1 MIKNINHDIDVNL
14 KVLYEST
21 DGTISKY
28 AFLGE
33 EVISDEDRFVSILE
47 SENLID
53 PLIVDICKL
62 SKFGLDVSEK
72 GGWLKYLE
80 SLDEQKIEQSR
91 KQIILDQKLVNESK
105 LLKWQVKTFWWFFVI
120 AIFGGMY
127 SGYDIILNLTK
138 KEDVKQELI
147 SKEQLESELSK
158 LRILIS
164 DQKTADSLRISKT
177 LSDSLS
183 K

>member
-1 MIKNINHDIDVNL
+1 
-14 KVLYEST
+14 
-21 DGTISKY
+21 
-28 AFLGE
+28 
-33 EVISDEDRFVSILE
+33 
-47 SENLID
+47 
-53 PLIVDICKL
+53 
-62 SKFGLDVSEK
+62 
-72 GGWLKYLE
+72 
-80 SLDEQKIEQSR
+80 
-91 KQIILDQKLVNESK
+91 
-105 LLKWQVKTFWWFFVI
+105 
-120 AIFGGMY
+120 MY